1 MGSCVEGAIP
11 LAVVG
16 LNHRTNS
23 FVMCGSSALGHGGTS
38 ATAMRCWHFAAPSIT
53 VPSIGYLNAIDSD
66 FERRKNHRML
76 LLAPICQLEDI
87 GAFSFY
93 QEGSPVGGGHKAHEL
108 RIAKP
113 TIGHDHRWGQRHAAS
128 AECRHASIQHGLYPV
143 QFVAARRPRA
153 GGVGT
158 TDGKVHGDHEF
169 AIANDHHQEDP
180 INAREDPVFL
190 PTPPGTDTSQL
201 LPILFEH
208 GVIGDPGP
216 LPPAPRG

>member
-76 LLAPICQLEDI
+76 LMPIIALTAYVMPDDEAQCLAAGMD
-87 GAFSFY
+87 AY
-93 QEGSPVGGGHKAHEL
+93 V
-108 RIAKP
+108 AKP
-113 TIGHDHRWGQRHAAS
+113 IRPPDLLAALQR
-128 AECRHASIQHGLYPV
+128 
-143 QFVAARRPRA
+143 
-153 GGVGT
+153 
-158 TDGKVHGDHEF
+158 
-169 AIANDHHQEDP
+169 
-180 INAREDPVFL
+180 
-190 PTPPGTDTSQL
+190 
-201 LPILFEH
+201 
-208 GVIGDPGP
+208 
-216 LPPAPRG
+216 